1 MSKTQTTAVAARAAV
16 YARVSTFDQEP
27 ENQLLELRRY
37 VTARGWAASEEYVD
51 RGVSGAKDR
60 RPALDRLVLDAR
72 RRRFDVLVVWR
83 LDRLGRSVRHL
94 VNFISEFTA
103 LGIGFASLG
112 EGIDTNTPSGRL
124 QLHIL
129 SALAEFERERIR
141 ERVMSG
147 LARARAHGTRL
158 GRPRQTAPTARVETV
173 SHLTVDA
180 AARLLGVSRSTLKR
194 WRRAVQKS
202 SAAEAPVSARI
213 GRCPGGSLM
222 GSRIT

>member
-1 MSKTQTTAVAARAAV
+1 MSKTHPTPLTVRAAV

-37 VTARGWAASEEYVD
+37 VEARGWTTAEEYVD
-51 RGVSGAKDR
+51 RLSGAKDR
-60 RPALDRLVLDAR
+60 RPGLDRLLHDAK

-94 VNFISEFTA
+94 VNFISELSA
-103 LGIGFASLG
+103 LGIGFASLS

-141 ERVMSG
+141 ERVLSG
-147 LARARAHGTRL
+147 LARARAQGTRL
-158 GRPRQTAPTARVETV
+158 GRPRQAAPTARVQTV

-194 WRRAVQKS
+194 WRQAVQKS
-202 SAAEAPVSARI
+202 SAAEAPVSPALADVRPV
-213 GRCPGGSLM
+213 R
-222 GSRIT
+222 